1 MRPDILVATAERCGL
16 IGAADL
22 QVLEK
27 VCRFIHDCR
36 PQDHGL
42 KYVEIN
48 ISVGEMLGAN
58 LARDYTDMLHRYG
71 VPVEMIS
78 IEFLET
84 LRNDDSEVFQQAKK
98 SLLDAGF
105 AFSLDDFGTEFSN
118 MGRLFNNNFTNIKI
132 DKSLLWDAD
141 KDPNSRELLASLTKM
156 IEKMHFVPLQE
167 GVETKAQLTFVTQH
181 DCRLIQGY
189 YFSKALPA
197 PEFMNYLTSFQGV
210 QTAG

>member
-1 MRPDILVATAERCGL
+1 MYFQPIWDAKTDAIVAAEALMRVTDKELGYVRPDILVATAERYGL
-16 IGAADL
+16 IGAVDL

-36 PQDHGL
+36 PRDHGL

-71 VPVEMIS
+71 VPVEMIN

-98 SLLDAGF
+98 SLQDAGF
-105 AFSLDDFGTEFSN
+105 VFSLDDFGTEFSN
-118 MGRLFNNNFTNIKI
+118 MGRLFNDNFTNIKI
-132 DKSLLWDAD
+132 DKSLL
-141 KDPNSRELLASLTKM
+141 
-156 IEKMHFVPLQE
+156 
-167 GVETKAQLTFVTQH
+167 
-181 DCRLIQGY
+181 
-189 YFSKALPA
+189 
-197 PEFMNYLTSFQGV
+197 
-210 QTAG
+210 